1 MDLEVQVRSETVTG
15 ISYKTDL
22 LPLIYLVSDI
32 YKQLAAVSVSGFL
45 TVVMRDIYA

>member
-1 MDLEVQVRSETVTG
+1 MYLEVQVGSEAVSCIT
-15 ISYKTDL
+15 YKTDL